1 MLPQVEEGI
10 TSLEL
15 FPDLHRLWHIHPSHT
30 MHMCILHFKE
40 RDYDDPRKNL
50 VCKQIHIKEKKYYTD
65 DWGFVPRG
73 HGETSAGRCPLN
85 YILEAILGVKH

>member
-65 DWGFVPRG
+65 DWGFVIKTQWFLAMKMG
-73 HGETSAGRCPLN
+73 S
-85 YILEAILGVKH
+85 ILLVS